1 VQLPRR
7 MLLGALPV
15 ICLQAA
21 CTSTS
26 DDADITA
33 LDRLQRQVDS
43 AITAADID
51 RYLMLLSDDAVLMP
65 PNGAPIVGKSA
76 IGSWNESMAD
86 QFRIASY
93 SSVDDEVIVAG
104 DWAFRRASFDWTVV
118 PARGGQTL
126 RDSGKYLIVYRR
138 HPDGSWRVA
147 RDIWNSNTRAP

>member
-1 VQLPRR
+1 VQLQRR

-26 DDADITA
+26 DDTDIAA
-33 LDRLQRQVDS
+33 LNRLQRQVDS

-51 RYLMLLSDDAVLMP
+51 RYLTLLSDEAVLMP

-76 IGSWNESMAD
+76 IRSWNESMAN

-93 SSVDDEVIVAG
+93 SSVDHELIVAG

-118 PARGGQTL
+118 PVRGGQTL

-138 HPDGSWRVA
+138 HPDGSWWVA